1 MSRGFYTLHDSGHVR
16 HFEVTSA
23 CVSRALKFPT
33 LGGPPGRRGCSRSR
47 YPCTKNHTSLG
58 MLSPWVADG
67 LLEKFMEL

>member
-33 LGGPPGRRGCSRSR
+33 LGGPLVVEAVRGRDTLAPKITPPSGC
-47 YPCTKNHTSLG
+47 
-58 MLSPWVADG
+58 
-67 LLEKFMEL
+67 